1 VHPCGEDWG
10 TMAPGGEGRL
20 VSIPPPVRLVLGACL
35 LAALFAATLLGTA
48 AQPASAAKPC
58 WERVVDDWYRDG
70 VINGNYPRR
79 CYSEAL
85 KNIPNDVKD
94 YGSFEED
101 VKSALLRRARVLQ
114 ISPGDS
120 ANDRDAGGGPSEGP
134 FKEAF
139 DRTAPRNADSIP
151 IPLLVLGGLALALVA
166 AGAGGL
172 LRRRLRAR
180 RAST

>member
-1 VHPCGEDWG
+1 
-10 TMAPGGEGRL
+10 MAPGGEGRL
-20 VSIPPPVRLVLGACL
+20 VPIPPPVRLVLGACL
-35 LAALFAATLLGTA
+35 LAALLAATLLGVG

-101 VKSALLRRARVLQ
+101 VKSALQRRSRLDRLLTGN
-114 ISPGDS
+114 PGDS
-120 ANDRDAGGGPSEGP
+120 ANDRDGGGGPSEGP

-139 DRTAPRNADSIP
+139 DRTAPRNADSMP
-151 IPLLVLGGLALALVA
+151 IPLLILGGLALLLVA

-180 RAST
+180 RASNP